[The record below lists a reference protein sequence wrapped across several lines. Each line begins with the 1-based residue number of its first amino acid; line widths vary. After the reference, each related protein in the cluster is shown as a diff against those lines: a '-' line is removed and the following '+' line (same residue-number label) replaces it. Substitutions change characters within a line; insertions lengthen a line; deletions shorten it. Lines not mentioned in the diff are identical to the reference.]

1 MITIPPEDTQA
12 LIGSSATFTC
22 VAEAEPTPTFQWEF
36 EGVVI
41 MDVDRY
47 DIDTTSTESALTIS
61 DVVASD
67 DGTYTCSAENVH
79 GRDFAS
85 ANLQVLCKW
94 TSSTPISF
102 FL

>member
-1 MITIPPEDTQA
+1 
-12 LIGSSATFTC
+12 
-22 VAEAEPTPTFQWEF
+22 
-36 EGVVI
+36 

-47 DIDTTSTESALTIS
+47 DIDTTSSESTLTIS

-67 DGTYTCSAENVH
+67 DGTYTCSAENIH

-94 TSSTPISF
+94 TSSTSISF
-102 FL
+102 FSSTHLLSRTLLILNTSPQ